1 MLWWSYAIVIVALEE
16 EEKEKMLR
24 GEVQGINGMERN
36 PVHGSRYRRMR
47 PQKEVLRC
55 ILLGRRVSLIPMQ
68 IYLCSN

>member
-1 MLWWSYAIVIVALEE
+1 
-16 EEKEKMLR
+16 MLR